1 MPKIAVLGFDPDLY
15 DSGDLSAVLGKGKTL
30 LNQKFKKNEQDDDG
44 NHLLSNLMKQRLR
57 AVLAISGQGDCY
69 YMALSQHRL
78 LKEYG
83 HLHVRYTDMLHFVW
97 EHAGKARMPGPPRY
111 ENIDLYESEICMHP
125 WAQAAK
131 QQKNGQWDFAVLQL
145 VAGWHFCRVREYAM
159 PFCFQVST
167 DHWRIPIFSV
177 FPFMFHS

>member
-1 MPKIAVLGFDPDLY
+1 
-15 DSGDLSAVLGKGKTL
+15 
-30 LNQKFKKNEQDDDG
+30 
-44 NHLLSNLMKQRLR
+44 MKQRLR
-57 AVLAISGQGDCY
+57 AVLANSGQGDCY

-97 EHAGKARMPGPPRY
+97 EHAGKARMSGPRY

-145 VAGWHFCRVREYAM
+145 VTGWHFCRVGEYAM
-159 PFCFQVST
+159 PLCYAKKYIILVY
-167 DHWRIPIFSV
+167 V
-177 FPFMFHS
+177 

>member
-1 MPKIAVLGFDPDLY
+1 M
-15 DSGDLSAVLGKGKTL
+15 
-30 LNQKFKKNEQDDDG
+30 KK
-44 NHLLSNLMKQRLR
+44 RLR
-57 AVLAISGQGDCY
+57 AVLANSGQGDCY

-97 EHAGKARMPGPPRY
+97 EHHAGKARMPGPRY

-131 QQKNGQWDFAVLQL
+131 QQKGLCCATACSRLALLSCEGV
-145 VAGWHFCRVREYAM
+145 CAM
-159 PFCFQVST
+159 PFCFQVSA
-167 DHWRIPIFSV
+167 DHWRIPIFPV
-177 FPFMFHS
+177 FPFQFHF